1 VLEDDH
7 FLCPLPDFA
16 EWAEGRKELRLENF
30 YRWMRKRTGLL
41 MDDGEP
47 VGGAWN
53 FDKDNRK
60 SFGKRGPGLLPK
72 PTGFAPD
79 AITREVMA
87 LVEERFPDAPG
98 ELTPST
104 GR

>member
-1 VLEDDH
+1 VPAAGLRR
-7 FLCPLPDFA
+7 
-16 EWAEGRKELRLENF
+16 WAEGRKELRLEHF

-60 SFGKRGPGLLPK
+60 PFGKRGPGRLPSRR
-72 PTGFAPD
+72 PASRR
-79 AITREVMA
+79 TRS
-87 LVEERFPDAPG
+87 R
-98 ELTPST
+98 
-104 GR
+104 GRSWRWWSSASRTRRAS